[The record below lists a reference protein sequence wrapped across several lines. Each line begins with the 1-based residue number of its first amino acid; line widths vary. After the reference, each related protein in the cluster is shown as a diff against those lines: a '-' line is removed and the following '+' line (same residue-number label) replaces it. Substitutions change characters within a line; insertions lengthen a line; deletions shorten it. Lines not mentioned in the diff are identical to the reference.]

1 MIMVAVMGQH
11 FFPKFFKCHL
21 MVVADGGEAQNVMH
35 FCVCVVRCI
44 RESFARPFLFF
55 FLSSSIRVA
64 VRADLQAYKAHVSL
78 DRMKVLLILVSSQE
92 GTPNDFSLLGR

>member
-1 MIMVAVMGQH
+1 M
-11 FFPKFFKCHL
+11 L
-21 MVVADGGEAQNVMH
+21 
-35 FCVCVVRCI
+35 CI
-44 RESFARPFLFF
+44 SAYVLYDVSGKVSHALFYFF